1 MTGPANLTL
10 KIMSKR
16 LKCAITLEILSDG
29 RVRVR
34 VVGSEVNVEQAVKE
48 IGVLAS
54 PVRLL
59 AGVQISE
66 TTWKR
71 FVYERCNDPLFV
83 QAHDRY
89 FHKSV
94 FFFSPFTLVQHH
106 GHDGRSSPSCAAN
119 CRWTAPTADGVWA
132 WCGRVGATSSA
143 GRIIL

>member
-66 TTWKR
+66 TTWER
-71 FVYERCNDPLFV
+71 FVYERCNDPCLCKLMIDIFINL
-83 QAHDRY
+83 
-89 FHKSV
+89 
-94 FFFSPFTLVQHH
+94 FFFT
-106 GHDGRSSPSCAAN
+106 
-119 CRWTAPTADGVWA
+119 
-132 WCGRVGATSSA
+132 
-143 GRIIL
+143 